1 MEEPMPA
8 PVNRFKAALAARQPQ
23 IGLWVAFG
31 SPNVA
36 ELLSH
41 CGYDWLVI
49 DGEHAP
55 NDLPLMLAQL
65 QATQAGGAHPV
76 IRVPQGESWLIKQ
89 VLDIGAQTVLV
100 PMVDTAEQ
108 ARAMVRAMRYPPDGI
123 RGMGTLGR
131 ASRYGLTADYLTTAN
146 AQTCL
151 LVQAETR
158 AALENLDEICAVDGV
173 DGVFIGPADLSADM
187 GYPANPG
194 APEVVAAI
202 DDAIRRITEH
212 GKAAGILVGGAAP
225 AKHALSLGATCVA
238 VGHDVGLLRQAALA
252 LRASLRD

>member
-1 MEEPMPA
+1 MPA
-8 PVNRFKAALAARQPQ
+8 PVNRFKAALAERKSQ

-76 IRVPQGESWLIKQ
+76 IRVPQGEAWLIKQ

-100 PMVDTAEQ
+100 PMVDTADQ
-108 ARAMVRAMRYPPDGI
+108 ARAMVRAMRYPPEGI

-151 LVQAETR
+151 LVQAESR

-187 GYPANPG
+187 GFPGNAN
-194 APEVVAAI
+194 APEVLAAI
-202 DDAIRRITEH
+202 DDAIRRIVAH

-225 AKHALSLGATCVA
+225 AKHALALGATFVA
-238 VGHDVGLLRQAALA
+238 VGHDVGLLRQGALA
-252 LRASLRD
+252 LRGELPRS

>member
-1 MEEPMPA
+1 MPA
-8 PVNRFKAALAARQPQ
+8 PVNGFKAALAKGKVQV
-23 IGLWVAFG
+23 GLWVAFA

-65 QATQAGGAHPV
+65 QAMQAGGAHPV
-76 IRVPQGESWLIKQ
+76 VRVPVGEPWLMKQ

-108 ARAMVRAMRYPPDGI
+108 ARKLVRAMRYPPEGI

-131 ASRYGLTADYLTTAN
+131 ASRYGLTPEYLTTAN

-151 LVQAETR
+151 LVQVETR
-158 AALENLDEICAVDGV
+158 MALENLEEICAVDGV
-173 DGVFIGPADLSADM
+173 DGVFIGPSDLSADM
-187 GYPANPG
+187 GYPGNSG
-194 APEVVAAI
+194 APEVQAAI
-202 DDAIRRITEH
+202 DKAIARIVAS
-212 GKAAGILVGGAAP
+212 GKAAGILVAGAEP
-225 AKHALSLGATCVA
+225 ARHAMAQGATFVA
-238 VGHDVGLLRQAALA
+238 AGHDVGLLRAGALA
-252 LRASLRD
+252 LRAALAGK

>member
-1 MEEPMPA
+1 MPA
-8 PVNRFKAALAARQPQ
+8 PTNTFKAALLAGKPQ
-23 IGLWVAFG
+23 IGLWVALA
-31 SPNVA
+31 SANVT

-65 QATQAGGAHPV
+65 QAMQAGGAQPV
-76 IRVPQGESWLIKQ
+76 VRVPQGEAWLIKQ

-108 ARAMVRAMRYPPDGI
+108 AQAMVRAMRYPPDGI

-151 LVQAETR
+151 LVQAESRT
-158 AALENLDEICAVDGV
+158 ALANLDAICAVEGV

-187 GYPANPG
+187 GFPGNPG
-194 APEVVAAI
+194 APQVVAAI
-202 DDAIRRITEH
+202 DDAIRRITAS
-212 GKAAGILVGGAAP
+212 GKAAGILVAGAEAGR
-225 AKHALSLGATCVA
+225 AALAQGATFVA
-238 VGHDVGLLRQAALA
+238 VGHDVGLLRQGALA
-252 LRASLRD
+252 LRAAVGRG

>member
-1 MEEPMPA
+1 MPA
-8 PVNRFKAALAARQPQ
+8 PVNGFKAALAEGRAQW
-23 IGLWVAFG
+23 GLWVAFG
-31 SPNVA
+31 SANVA
-36 ELLSH
+36 EMLSH

-65 QATQAGGAHPV
+65 QAAQAGGAHPV
-76 IRVPQGESWLIKQ
+76 VRVPQGEAWLIKQ

-108 ARAMVRAMRYPPDGI
+108 ARAMVRAMRYPPEGI

-151 LVQAETR
+151 LVQAESR

-187 GYPANPG
+187 GFPGNPG
-194 APEVVAAI
+194 APAVVAAI
-202 DDAIRRITEH
+202 DAAIRRIVAN
-212 GKAAGILVGGAAP
+212 GKAAGILVSGAGP
-225 AKHALSLGATCVA
+225 ARVARAAGASFIA
-238 VGHDVGLLRQAALA
+238 VGHDVGLLRQGALA
-252 LRASLRD
+252 LRAELPQG

>member
-1 MEEPMPA
+1 MPA
-8 PVNRFKAALAARQPQ
+8 PVNTFKAALAAGKPQ
-23 IGLWVAFG
+23 IGLWVALA
-31 SPNVA
+31 SANAA

-65 QATQAGGAHPV
+65 QALQAGAAHPV
-76 IRVPQGESWLIKQ
+76 VRVPQGEAWLIKQ

-100 PMVDTAEQ
+100 PMVDTADQ
-108 ARAMVRAMRYPPDGI
+108 ARAMVRAMRYPPEGI

-131 ASRYGLTADYLTTAN
+131 ASRYGLTADYLQTAN

-151 LVQAETR
+151 LVQAESR
-158 AALENLDEICAVDGV
+158 AALENLDAICAVEGV

-187 GYPANPG
+187 GFPGNPG
-194 APEVVAAI
+194 APEVKSAI
-202 DDAIRRITEH
+202 DDAIRRIVGH
-212 GKAAGILVGGAAP
+212 GKAAGILVGGAPP
-225 AKHALSLGATCVA
+225 AHHAMSLGATFVA
-238 VGHDVGLLRQAALA
+238 VGHDVGLLREGALA
-252 LRASLRD
+252 LRAAVG